1 MHNVFL
7 SRYILKKYSNF
18 LIENVFFL
26 NEEFVQVIFGNYL
39 KFLFL
44 TLFFLKTIFCGTPV
58 LFPFHSFFWLFI
70 QRKKFE
76 KQRSLIHGLPREEIS
91 QQWGEITSS

>member
-18 LIENVFFL
+18 LIENVFFW
-26 NEEFVQVIFGNYL
+26 NKEFVQVIFGNYL

-44 TLFFLKTIFCGTPV
+44 TLFFFKKNYILWDSCIISISFIFLIIYSKKKKLKNNDP
-58 LFPFHSFFWLFI
+58 
-70 QRKKFE
+70 
-76 KQRSLIHGLPREEIS
+76 
-91 QQWGEITSS
+91 